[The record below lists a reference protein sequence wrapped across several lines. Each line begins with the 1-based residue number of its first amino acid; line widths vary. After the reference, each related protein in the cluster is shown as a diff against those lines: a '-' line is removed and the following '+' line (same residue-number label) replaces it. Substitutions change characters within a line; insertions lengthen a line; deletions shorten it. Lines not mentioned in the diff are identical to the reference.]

1 MKALNKTQ
9 QGFTLVEL
17 IIVIVIL
24 GILAVTAAPRFLNFT
39 GDARE
44 AVLQSV
50 EGAIKAGNSM
60 IYGKAAI
67 AGQTGNPLSCY
78 ARGTQTVAAETDGT
92 AITANAG
99 EDATPATNCTVA
111 ASVDLVFGY
120 LDAEEEAFAAG
131 LSLADFSVADAETGA
146 AYTIPVAVGTVRIA
160 GSAEELDPALPA
172 NACYVT
178 YTQAANANAEP
189 DITITDN
196 GCN

>member
-1 MKALNKTQ
+1 MKTINKTQ

-60 IYGKAAI
+60 VYGKSAI
-67 AGQTGNPLSCY
+67 AGQSASALSCY
-78 ARGTQTVAAETDGT
+78 ATATQTVAAEPDADAFTDNDDE
-92 AITANAG
+92 A
-99 EDATPATNCTVA
+99 ATPATNCTVA

-120 LDAEEEAFAAG
+120 LDAEEETFTAA
-131 LSLADFSVADAETGA
+131 LSLGDFAVADAQTGA
-146 AYTIPVAVGTVRIA
+146 AYTIPVASGTIRIA
-160 GSAEELDPALPA
+160 GSAEELNPATT
-172 NACYVT
+172 NAECYVT
-178 YTQAANANAEP
+178 YAEP
-189 DITITDN
+189 IEANTEPVITIEDD

>member
-1 MKALNKTQ
+1 MKAINKTQ

-39 GDARE
+39 GDARK
-44 AVLQSV
+44 AVLQSI

-78 ARGTQTVAAETDGT
+78 ASGTQTVAAETDAD
-92 AITANAG
+92 AITDNAAEG
-99 EDATPATNCTVA
+99 ATPATNCTVA

-131 LSLADFSVADAETGA
+131 LSLGDFSVADAETGA
-146 AYTIPVAVGTVRIA
+146 AYDIPVAAGTIRIA
-160 GSAEELDPALPA
+160 GSAADLDPATTLV
-172 NACYVT
+172 ACYVT
-178 YTQAANANAEP
+178 YTQPTGANAEP
-189 DITITDN
+189 VISLEDD
-196 GCN
+196 GCK